1 MKKKL
6 FKEKQ
11 HYQGKDL
18 IAAIALIMLMLT
30 YQLIDNVFVSHQH
43 SWLNNILCLGV
54 IIGLGWWVK
63 SLFQRE
69 QKNVV
74 TDKKIIC
81 KVDSWY
87 QDKKKISLEDIESC
101 AVVQT
106 PVIAQWHG
114 MNIELPR
121 EEMWSINGRNGVA
134 IATKDGEQ
142 IFIGSSR
149 AQEMA
154 QAIKDGLG
162 V

>member
-18 IAAIALIMLMLT
+18 IVAIIVIMLLLT
-30 YQLIDNVFVSHQH
+30 YQLIDSVFITHQQ

-54 IIGLGWWVK
+54 IIGLGWWIK

-69 QKNVV
+69 QKNIV
-74 TDKKIIC
+74 TEKKIIC

-87 QDKKKISLEDIESC
+87 QDKKKISLADIESC
-101 AVVQT
+101 AIVKT
-106 PVIAQWHG
+106 PVAAQWHG
-114 MNIELPR
+114 VNIELP
-121 EEMWSINGRNGVA
+121 EEQMWSINGRNGLA
-134 IATKDGEQ
+134 ISTKNGEQ

-154 QAIKDGLG
+154 QAIKQALG

>member
-11 HYQGKDL
+11 QYQGKDL
-18 IAAIALIMLMLT
+18 IAAIILIMLILA
-30 YQLIDNVFVSHQH
+30 YQLINNVFITPQQG
-43 SWLNNILCLGV
+43 WLNSALCLGV
-54 IIGLGWWVK
+54 IIGLGWWINA
-63 SLFQRE
+63 LFQRE

-81 KVDSWY
+81 KIDSWY
-87 QDKKKISLEDIESC
+87 QDKKKIALEDIKSC

-114 MNIELPR
+114 MNIELPS
-121 EEMWSINGRNGVA
+121 EEMWSINGRNGLA
-134 IATKDGEQ
+134 IETKDGEQ

-149 AQEMA
+149 AKEMA
-154 QAIKDGLG
+154 QAIKQALQ

>member
-18 IAAIALIMLMLT
+18 IVAIIVIMLLLN
-30 YQLIDNVFVSHQH
+30 YQLIDSVFLTHQQ

-54 IIGLGWWVK
+54 IIGLGWWIK

-69 QKNVV
+69 QKNIV

-87 QDKKKISLEDIESC
+87 QDKKKIPLEDIESC
-101 AVVQT
+101 AVVKT
-106 PVIAQWHG
+106 PVVAQWHG
-114 MNIELPR
+114 SNIEMPK
-121 EEMWSINGRNGVA
+121 EEMWSINGRNGLA
-134 IATKDGEQ
+134 IATKKGEQ

-154 QAIKDGLG
+154 QAIKQALR